1 MFLLKVEI
9 IFQNDDE
16 YLSLK
21 SVKTYVNK
29 KLKSCFKDS
38 RSRLQM
44 LMIVDKMHFLSIKCI
59 IKFYACIVNSG
70 FTVTEKPETFR
81 NLATDNKQ

>member
-29 KLKSCFKDS
+29 KLKSCFKGNS
-38 RSRLQM
+38 GRLQT
-44 LMIVDKMHFLSIKCI
+44 LVNNDEMHILSIKCTI
-59 IKFYACIVNSG
+59 LYYACIVNSG
-70 FTVTEKPETFR
+70 FTVIEKP
-81 NLATDNKQ
+81 